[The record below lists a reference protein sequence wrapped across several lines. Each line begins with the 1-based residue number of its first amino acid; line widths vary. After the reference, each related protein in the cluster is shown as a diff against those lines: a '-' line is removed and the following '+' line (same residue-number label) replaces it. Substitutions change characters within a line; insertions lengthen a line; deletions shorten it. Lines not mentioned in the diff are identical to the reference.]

1 MFGLI
6 NANARLYSPYL
17 GRFISPDPLL
27 NSEGGPLGFNPYI
40 YAGNNPYKYIDR
52 NGEFLLIAA
61 YVGVAAIVA
70 GGSYVAYNWD
80 KIHSFG
86 DALGYFGAG
95 AWPVCKTA
103 IYFGVTVAAAALVTA
118 GAFYG
123 GPLVAGALGVTAD
136 LGVAA
141 VTAGV
146 GTVCGAIHNICQT
159 GIDSW
164 FFGTPFEISWQG
176 CLMEAGITGLTAGV
190 GKYIDLKLAAR
201 AAKAEIMQTRHR
213 PTAMNPDEIAA
224 RAKADGGPKYVN
236 KGEEIQWENP
246 DHIIGTQERVTVNKG
261 TVIDRFSEVG
271 PEGNYNLHLEN
282 GTYFSEPGTPYVN
295 RSIPRN
301 PADGFSYGQW
311 EVLKPIQA
319 DKSLI
324 APMPRYNLPGGG
336 VQYRFIDPKT
346 GNYMNVHQLQKQGF
360 IRVFQIK
367 F

>member
-1 MFGLI
+1 MGI
-6 NANARLYSPYL
+6 EV
-17 GRFISPDPLL
+17 G
-27 NSEGGPLGFNPYI
+27 
-40 YAGNNPYKYIDR
+40 
-52 NGEFLLIAA
+52 IA
-61 YVGVAAIVA
+61 VA
-70 GGSYVAYNWD
+70 
-80 KIHSFG
+80 
-86 DALGYFGAG
+86 
-95 AWPVCKTA
+95 
-103 IYFGVTVAAAALVTA
+103 TV
-118 GAFYG
+118 
-123 GPLVAGALGVTAD
+123 
-136 LGVAA
+136 
-141 VTAGV
+141 GV
-146 GTVCGAIHNICQT
+146 GTIVN
-159 GIDSW
+159 
-164 FFGTPFEISWQG
+164 
-176 CLMEAGITGLTAGV
+176 
-190 GKYIDLKLAAR
+190 KLASKGSR
-201 AAKAEIMQTRHR
+201 IMQTRHR
-213 PTAMNPDEIAA
+213 PIAAEPDKIAA
-224 RAKADGGPKYVN
+224 RAKSGAGPKYVN

-246 DHIIGTQERVTVNKG
+246 DHIIGTQERVTVNEG

-319 DKSLI
+319 NKSLI